1 MPISKRLS
9 DYSAE
14 SNKAV
19 LFFSASSTGDTEQL
33 LDFGIREILVS
44 YYYMRKSLPYYE
56 KVLDEL
62 QKCGG
67 LFMTDSGAFSF
78 MGGVGADISEM
89 TSEKYWIPYLT
100 EYVDWLRAHKDKIFC
115 AANLDLD
122 KLVGR
127 DVVRRWN
134 EEYFEPLE
142 KEGLQIVYVAHE
154 DEGDPHAIKHFRE
167 YCKRYRYVG
176 VNQTHKDYAVKFYQA
191 AKEHNVRVHG
201 FAWTE
206 LNILKHYPF
215 FSSDS
220 SVGYDSMVVVKDSEG
235 NVLHMP
241 VGEVFDRFTE
251 KTEYAHESRALTEG
265 YHTLAVDGANRIV
278 WAPMRSVVRHRV
290 TKTMYRLY
298 IEGGIRLDVTED
310 HSLLQLNKEGDLIEV
325 SAKDLKT
332 GDYLITANRFPFDED
347 LTDDLF
353 DETMLQFLGLW
364 LGDGSYSGR
373 TGINLSCY
381 NTLETRRIIDEIA
394 YRFGAKTTPSKNGV
408 DCHISNKRLRRF
420 MQDIGFEGHADT
432 KRIPP
437 FVYSLMESDIGWLLN
452 GYFSADG
459 TGSGLG
465 VFTTSEGLKADVVL
479 LLNGMGIFTSVTEHP
494 PGHFFKDGKR
504 YAKKRGWHISIRD
517 TNSKKRFLE
526 KIDFCIAYKHNAV
539 FLDVLGNLGKE
550 QLWAKKSGVPVELS
564 VTGRIAFKR
573 DTPLVSSLK
582 PSQRRV
588 NRDRNTSNF
597 ARKVVDND
605 VLFPVIRKV
614 ETLPVGEVEVFDL
627 EVPLYEN
634 FIANGVV
641 VHNTTWLGGVRY
653 GTTYDY
659 DGKNFRTI
667 DYKHKHIRKL
677 RALKYKKIGV
687 SLDDVLGEEK
697 RKPVNRMNLLG
708 WMGFRKEFLKM
719 ANLKLHNRTVAHYK

>member
-14 SNKAV
+14 NNKAV

-33 LDFGIREILVS
+33 LDFGIHEILVS

-176 VNQTHKDYAVKFYQA
+176 VNQTHKDYAAKFYQA

-206 LNILKHYPF
+206 LNILKHNPF
-215 FSSDS
+215 FSVDS
-220 SVGYDSMVVVKDSEG
+220 
-235 NVLHMP
+235 
-241 VGEVFDRFTE
+241 
-251 KTEYAHESRALTEG
+251 
-265 YHTLAVDGANRIV
+265 
-278 WAPMRSVVRHRV
+278 
-290 TKTMYRLY
+290 
-298 IEGGIRLDVTED
+298 
-310 HSLLQLNKEGDLIEV
+310 
-325 SAKDLKT
+325 
-332 GDYLITANRFPFDED
+332 
-347 LTDDLF
+347 
-353 DETMLQFLGLW
+353 
-364 LGDGSYSGR
+364 
-373 TGINLSCY
+373 
-381 NTLETRRIIDEIA
+381 
-394 YRFGAKTTPSKNGV
+394 
-408 DCHISNKRLRRF
+408 
-420 MQDIGFEGHADT
+420 
-432 KRIPP
+432 
-437 FVYSLMESDIGWLLN
+437 
-452 GYFSADG
+452 
-459 TGSGLG
+459 
-465 VFTTSEGLKADVVL
+465 
-479 LLNGMGIFTSVTEHP
+479 
-494 PGHFFKDGKR
+494 
-504 YAKKRGWHISIRD
+504 
-517 TNSKKRFLE
+517 
-526 KIDFCIAYKHNAV
+526 
-539 FLDVLGNLGKE
+539 
-550 QLWAKKSGVPVELS
+550 
-564 VTGRIAFKR
+564 
-573 DTPLVSSLK
+573 
-582 PSQRRV
+582 
-588 NRDRNTSNF
+588 
-597 ARKVVDND
+597 
-605 VLFPVIRKV
+605 
-614 ETLPVGEVEVFDL
+614 
-627 EVPLYEN
+627 
-634 FIANGVV
+634 
-641 VHNTTWLGGVRY
+641 TTWLGGVRY